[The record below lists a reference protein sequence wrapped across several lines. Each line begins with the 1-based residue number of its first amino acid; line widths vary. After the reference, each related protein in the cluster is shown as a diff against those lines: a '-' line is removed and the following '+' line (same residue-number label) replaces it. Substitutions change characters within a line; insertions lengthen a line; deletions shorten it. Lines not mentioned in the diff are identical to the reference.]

1 MKCSFCT
8 CEMEPGTGVLYI
20 LKGGKTLPFC
30 SKKCR
35 LNSLKLKR
43 KQRKVTWIRK
53 DSKDDKKKL
62 QASKKKATP
71 KAKPKKE
78 DK

>member
-1 MKCSFCT
+1 MRCSFCT
-8 CEMEPGTGVLYI
+8 CEMEPGTGTLYI

-53 DSKDDKKKL
+53 DNKDDKKKARL
-62 QASKKKATP
+62 TKKTVTKT
-71 KAKPKKE
+71 KKE
-78 DK
+78 K

>member
-20 LKGGKTLPFC
+20 SKGGKTLPFC

-53 DSKDDKKKL
+53 DSKDDKKK
-62 QASKKKATP
+62 ARATKKPVTKSKKEK
-71 KAKPKKE
+71 
-78 DK
+78 

>member
-53 DSKDDKKKL
+53 DNKDV
-62 QASKKKATP
+62 KKA
-71 KAKPKKE
+71 AKKNKKS
-78 DK
+78 K

>member
-1 MKCSFCT
+1 
-8 CEMEPGTGVLYI
+8 MEPGTGTLYI

-53 DSKDDKKKL
+53 DNKDDKKKARL
-62 QASKKKATP
+62 TKKTVTKT
-71 KAKPKKE
+71 KKE
-78 DK
+78 K

>member
-1 MKCSFCT
+1 MRCSFCT

-20 LKGGKTLPFC
+20 LKSGKTLPFC

-35 LNSLKLKR
+35 MNSLKLKR

-53 DSKDDKKKL
+53 DNKDKKKS
-62 QASKKKATP
+62 AP
-71 KAKPKKE
+71 KPKPKSTAKPKKE
-78 DK
+78 KEK